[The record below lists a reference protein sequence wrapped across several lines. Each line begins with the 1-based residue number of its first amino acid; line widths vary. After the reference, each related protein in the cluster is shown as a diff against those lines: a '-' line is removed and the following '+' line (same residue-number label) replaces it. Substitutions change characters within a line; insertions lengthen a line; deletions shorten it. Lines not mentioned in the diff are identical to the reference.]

1 MNAGQ
6 GRNPYI
12 HFTACCTQGDTAV
25 LGLALFGD
33 VQARHDLDPR
43 HQHGRQRSR
52 WAQHFTQVPIDP
64 QAHHQALLEVSI
76 WMSEARRRSAWPN
89 RPLIRRMTGA
99 SSSLSSR
106 SSIRGISL
114 IRLSRST
121 WSPMPSI
128 SASVAA
134 SPTSYNWPRRSSNT
148 AGSRYSSALGWPCT
162 RSSSCNWA
170 LSASRRS
177 HSCQP
182 SAAGAMAT
190 PLCRAWR

>member
-1 MNAGQ
+1 MPGKVETRTSTSRPAARKVIRPSWGWRFSAMSRRAMTLIRDTSMADSARG
-6 GRNPYI
+6 GRN
-12 HFTACCTQGDTAV
+12 T
-25 LGLALFGD
+25 
-33 VQARHDLDPR
+33 
-43 HQHGRQRSR
+43 SR
-52 WAQHFTQVPIDP
+52 RCPSTRRRTTR
-64 QAHHQALLEVSI
+64 LCSKVSI